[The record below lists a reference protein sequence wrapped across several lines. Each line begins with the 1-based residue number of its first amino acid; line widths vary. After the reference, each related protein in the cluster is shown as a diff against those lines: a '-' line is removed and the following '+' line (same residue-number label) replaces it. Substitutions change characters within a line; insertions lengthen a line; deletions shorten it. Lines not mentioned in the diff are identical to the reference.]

1 MARACSTKILALAA
15 AQFCGRGS
23 FAFSRYHDKRGR
35 AVIRAYDTTGPE
47 TFVHPLL
54 DKKSF
59 VSVTREREGDYTQDL
74 VVIKF
79 YAPWCRACRGLE
91 PKYKRL
97 AMEYSTK
104 RVVFYEMSHK
114 AITGLDGGVAFL
126 QGLEVNVLPLVQFY
140 AGGKRVETFPCGPRK
155 IELLREKL
163 EKWQNWYARGTL
175 KQEKGGFITST
186 ELPELRSKLQARDRT
201 ELEVGHRNQGLPTE
215 VQTQY
220 KALSTDKLGA
230 GSIANV
236 KLIVAGRI
244 MASVPLLAQLNEAQ
258 LGTVLKESRIAT
270 YEAGDVLIF
279 EGDIGRRFFVLLD
292 GECDVFQLSNL
303 ASSSRMPGFSPDPT
317 RTAFGGRTNT
327 LVAGAYFGE
336 RALVTNEPRAASIV
350 AATNAIAL
358 IVDRSALARADRRIW
373 GEDTTFESLADLL
386 EFSSEG
392 VLWGYERKGPVL
404 VSGGIL
410 ESRSPL
416 GNPSIGKK
424 PSSPPK
430 EGSEYFE
437 NTTMPLPVMQRL
449 RLLRS
454 VIRAFDQ
461 AAARSPKWGD
471 AAEILYRKRLVTQ
484 LTNYQR
490 QEFKQTFALLDRDG
504 DGSISVSDLASL
516 MVAVGRHPNAL
527 ELANMINKA
536 NPEIEGNTNLNLDD
550 FLALMA
556 QAEFSAMFLEAFK
569 LLDPAGHGW
578 VESELLWQMM
588 NALIPSA
595 AVEGKTAIPEFF
607 GGKLDELVDTFGV
620 SDGHIDYQAFVKIMM
635 TKHR

>member
-1 MARACSTKILALAA
+1 M
-15 AQFCGRGS
+15 
-23 FAFSRYHDKRGR
+23 
-35 AVIRAYDTTGPE
+35 
-47 TFVHPLL
+47 
-54 DKKSF
+54 
-59 VSVTREREGDYTQDL
+59 
-74 VVIKF
+74 
-79 YAPWCRACRGLE
+79 
-91 PKYKRL
+91 
-97 AMEYSTK
+97 
-104 RVVFYEMSHK
+104 
-114 AITGLDGGVAFL
+114 
-126 QGLEVNVLPLVQFY
+126 
-140 AGGKRVETFPCGPRK
+140 
-155 IELLREKL
+155 
-163 EKWQNWYARGTL
+163 
-175 KQEKGGFITST
+175 
-186 ELPELRSKLQARDRT
+186 
-201 ELEVGHRNQGLPTE
+201 
-215 VQTQY
+215 
-220 KALSTDKLGA
+220 
-230 GSIANV
+230 
-236 KLIVAGRI
+236 
-244 MASVPLLAQLNEAQ
+244 
-258 LGTVLKESRIAT
+258 
-270 YEAGDVLIF
+270 
-279 EGDIGRRFFVLLD
+279 LLD

-317 RTAFGGRTNT
+317 RTAFGWRTNT

-358 IVDRSALARADRRIW
+358 IIDRSALARADRRIW
-373 GEDTTFESLADLL
+373 GEDTTFDSLVDLL
-386 EFSSEG
+386 ELSSEG
-392 VLWGYERKGPVL
+392 VLWGYERKGPML
-404 VSGGIL
+404 ESDDIL

-416 GNPSIGKK
+416 GH
-424 PSSPPK
+424 PSSGNVSSAPPK
-430 EGSEYFE
+430 AGSAYFE

-635 TKHR
+635 TKQR

>member
-1 MARACSTKILALAA
+1 M
-15 AQFCGRGS
+15 
-23 FAFSRYHDKRGR
+23 
-35 AVIRAYDTTGPE
+35 
-47 TFVHPLL
+47 
-54 DKKSF
+54 
-59 VSVTREREGDYTQDL
+59 
-74 VVIKF
+74 
-79 YAPWCRACRGLE
+79 
-91 PKYKRL
+91 
-97 AMEYSTK
+97 
-104 RVVFYEMSHK
+104 
-114 AITGLDGGVAFL
+114 
-126 QGLEVNVLPLVQFY
+126 
-140 AGGKRVETFPCGPRK
+140 
-155 IELLREKL
+155 
-163 EKWQNWYARGTL
+163 
-175 KQEKGGFITST
+175 
-186 ELPELRSKLQARDRT
+186 
-201 ELEVGHRNQGLPTE
+201 
-215 VQTQY
+215 
-220 KALSTDKLGA
+220 
-230 GSIANV
+230 
-236 KLIVAGRI
+236 
-244 MASVPLLAQLNEAQ
+244 
-258 LGTVLKESRIAT
+258 
-270 YEAGDVLIF
+270 
-279 EGDIGRRFFVLLD
+279 LLD

-358 IVDRSALARADRRIW
+358 IIDRSALARADRRIW
-373 GEDTTFESLADLL
+373 GEDTTFDSLVDLL
-386 EFSSEG
+386 ELSSEG
-392 VLWGYERKGPVL
+392 VLWGYERKGPML
-404 VSGGIL
+404 ESDDIL

-416 GNPSIGKK
+416 GH
-424 PSSPPK
+424 PSSGNVSSAPPK
-430 EGSEYFE
+430 AGSAYFE

-484 LTNYQR
+484 PTNYQR

-635 TKHR
+635 TKQR

>member
-1 MARACSTKILALAA
+1 
-15 AQFCGRGS
+15 
-23 FAFSRYHDKRGR
+23 
-35 AVIRAYDTTGPE
+35 
-47 TFVHPLL
+47 
-54 DKKSF
+54 
-59 VSVTREREGDYTQDL
+59 
-74 VVIKF
+74 
-79 YAPWCRACRGLE
+79 
-91 PKYKRL
+91 
-97 AMEYSTK
+97 
-104 RVVFYEMSHK
+104 
-114 AITGLDGGVAFL
+114 
-126 QGLEVNVLPLVQFY
+126 
-140 AGGKRVETFPCGPRK
+140 
-155 IELLREKL
+155 
-163 EKWQNWYARGTL
+163 
-175 KQEKGGFITST
+175 
-186 ELPELRSKLQARDRT
+186 
-201 ELEVGHRNQGLPTE
+201 
-215 VQTQY
+215 
-220 KALSTDKLGA
+220 
-230 GSIANV
+230 
-236 KLIVAGRI
+236 
-244 MASVPLLAQLNEAQ
+244 
-258 LGTVLKESRIAT
+258 
-270 YEAGDVLIF
+270 
-279 EGDIGRRFFVLLD
+279 
-292 GECDVFQLSNL
+292 
-303 ASSSRMPGFSPDPT
+303 MPGFSPDPT

-358 IVDRSALARADRRIW
+358 IIDRSALARADRRIW
-373 GEDTTFESLADLL
+373 GEDTTFDSLVDLL
-386 EFSSEG
+386 ELSSEG
-392 VLWGYERKGPVL
+392 VLWGYERKGPML
-404 VSGGIL
+404 ESDDIL

-416 GNPSIGKK
+416 GH
-424 PSSPPK
+424 PSSGNVSSAPPK
-430 EGSEYFE
+430 AGSAYFE

-490 QEFKQTFALLDRDG
+490 REFKQTFALLDRDG

-635 TKHR
+635 TKQR

>member
-1 MARACSTKILALAA
+1 MLES
-15 AQFCGRGS
+15 
-23 FAFSRYHDKRGR
+23 D
-35 AVIRAYDTTGPE
+35 
-47 TFVHPLL
+47 
-54 DKKSF
+54 
-59 VSVTREREGDYTQDL
+59 DL
-74 VVIKF
+74 
-79 YAPWCRACRGLE
+79 
-91 PKYKRL
+91 
-97 AMEYSTK
+97 
-104 RVVFYEMSHK
+104 
-114 AITGLDGGVAFL
+114 
-126 QGLEVNVLPLVQFY
+126 
-140 AGGKRVETFPCGPRK
+140 
-155 IELLREKL
+155 
-163 EKWQNWYARGTL
+163 
-175 KQEKGGFITST
+175 
-186 ELPELRSKLQARDRT
+186 
-201 ELEVGHRNQGLPTE
+201 
-215 VQTQY
+215 
-220 KALSTDKLGA
+220 
-230 GSIANV
+230 
-236 KLIVAGRI
+236 
-244 MASVPLLAQLNEAQ
+244 
-258 LGTVLKESRIAT
+258 
-270 YEAGDVLIF
+270 
-279 EGDIGRRFFVLLD
+279 
-292 GECDVFQLSNL
+292 
-303 ASSSRMPGFSPDPT
+303 
-317 RTAFGGRTNT
+317 
-327 LVAGAYFGE
+327 
-336 RALVTNEPRAASIV
+336 
-350 AATNAIAL
+350 
-358 IVDRSALARADRRIW
+358 
-373 GEDTTFESLADLL
+373 
-386 EFSSEG
+386 
-392 VLWGYERKGPVL
+392 
-404 VSGGIL
+404 L

-416 GNPSIGKK
+416 GHPSIGNV
-424 PSSPPK
+424 SSAPPK
-430 EGSEYFE
+430 AGSAYFE

-635 TKHR
+635 TKQR